1 MIMSIRIAIADDHPL
16 VISGLRYALANS
28 ADMEITGSYINGTE
42 LLKGLADRQPDVLL
56 LDIHMPGQTGDNLID
71 IICEKYPAVKI
82 LVLTNLDNVY
92 YVKTMMR
99 KGAKGYALKTT
110 IEPLLLDAIRK
121 VNAGEQYLDNAIK
134 EKLLQDTLR
143 SRRDNIGQPVLS
155 TREKEVLQYI
165 ALDMTSQE
173 IADKLFLSKRTVES
187 HRLSL
192 FTKLGVKNMAGLVKK
207 GIQMGLID

>member
-1 MIMSIRIAIADDHPL
+1 MMKIKIAIADDHPL
-16 VISGLRYALANS
+16 VISGLRHALANS
-28 ADMEITGSYINGTE
+28 TDMEITGSYTNGTE
-42 LLKGLADRQPDVLL
+42 LLMGLADKQPDVLL
-56 LDIHMPGQTGDNLID
+56 LDIHMPGQTGDNLVE
-71 IICEKYPAVKI
+71 IICEKYSDTKI

-92 YVKTMMR
+92 YVKTMLR

-110 IEPLLLDAIRK
+110 LEPILLDAIRR
-121 VNAGEQYLDNAIK
+121 VNAGEQYLDNTIK

-143 SRRDNIGQPVLS
+143 SGRENPMHPTLS

-207 GIQMGLID
+207 GIQLGLID